1 MSKVAAT
8 LLELLGP
15 AVLLNVNKGGKAPRE
30 PKWQKITLEDMTPH
44 YLRGLWGNIG
54 VSLGKASK
62 GLHSID
68 CDDEET
74 FKHLLELNPGFAD
87 TLQSHGARGGNFW
100 LRIEGDAPKTG
111 HFYRCLPK
119 ETKNRLGEWRS
130 TGGQTIIH
138 GQHPS
143 GVQYRNNAKAVKT
156 MKFADIVWP
165 GGWLLPWQEKDEPKA
180 DYKKS
185 ESERQSKDRQVVET
199 MLQSVPPR
207 PDYDL
212 WMKIAAAVRNSLGSD
227 DEAIELLKAWSPEE
241 QEGEY
246 KKLLSS
252 SAFEKITFGTL
263 MHHATE
269 NGFVGAVKRFYYSTK
284 AFGMQEG
291 GVYIPLTGES
301 AVRQHLAKLG
311 VPKAAHDNLLC
322 EIRVKQFVDY
332 LGPLAGHKP
341 GYRTFNGCK
350 MVVTSGPNIVRA
362 KAGECPF
369 IDRVIRTLLQDPEH
383 PQQHQMFLDWLAHC
397 RRAVLNHRRAQ
408 SPALGLTGR
417 KGDGKSLLIETI
429 SRSLG
434 GRWAKGYDFF
444 SGQKNFNSELAG
456 AELIVMDDDAA
467 SKDHRARVRLAQAIK
482 ANQFAAGVRMEAKN
496 RDTINVDPVQAI
508 VIAVNCDPEELR
520 VLPELTDSMEDKIM
534 LLKTRPAECHDTPE
548 ENIAAIEAELPA
560 FLHQIEAR
568 DLSGAYDGRRR
579 LKCFWHPEVVE
590 AVGLLSP
597 ERQLLELAHQLGV
610 VHNAIASGGK
620 WSGTAAELEA
630 ALTDREAT
638 TQHQARRL
646 LSWGGACGAYLGRL
660 ADARNLGV
668 YRGKL
673 TAKTKIQT
681 YRITGRPGPD
691 EDCGGGLPLDEE
703 REDGDE
709 PF

>member
-1 MSKVAAT
+1 MSKT
-8 LLELLGP
+8 IYSILELTGP
-15 AVLLNVNKGGKAPRE
+15 AVLLAVNKGAKKPRDSE
-30 PKWQKITLEDMTPH
+30 WQKITLEDMTPL
-44 YLRGLWGNIG
+44 YYRGLWGNIG
-54 VSLGKASK
+54 VSLGKASN

-74 FKHLLELNPGFAD
+74 FKELLELNPTFAD
-87 TLQSHGARGGNFW
+87 TLQSHGSRGGNFW

-111 HFYRCLPK
+111 HFHRNSQAEK
-119 ETKNRLGEWRS
+119 VRLGEWRS
-130 TGGQTIIH
+130 TGAQTIIY

-143 GVQYRNNAKAVKT
+143 GIQYRNNGKPAIT
-156 MKFADIVWP
+156 IKFADIVWP
-165 GGWLLPWQEKDEPKA
+165 NGWVLPWNGKAEPTT
-180 DYKKS
+180 DYKKN
-185 ESERQSKDRQVVET
+185 EAERQSKDRQVVET
-199 MLQSVPPR
+199 MLHSIPPR

-212 WMKIAAAVRNSLGSD
+212 WRKLAAAVGNSLPT
-227 DEAIELLKAWSPEE
+227 DEAIEVLKAWSPEE
-241 QEGEY
+241 KEDEY
-246 KKLLSS
+246 KQVLASS
-252 SAFEKITFGTL
+252 DGTITFGTL
-263 MHHATE
+263 MHHAAE
-269 NGFVGAVKRFYYSTK
+269 RGFVGAVRRFYYSTK

-291 GVYIPLTGES
+291 EVYIPLTGEG

-311 VPKAAHDNLLC
+311 VPKPVHDNLLC

-350 MVVTSGPNIVRA
+350 MVVTSGPNIIAA
-362 KAGECPF
+362 KKGECPF
-369 IDRVIRTLLQDPEH
+369 IDRLILTLLHDPQH
-383 PQQHQMFLDWLAHC
+383 PKQRQMFLDWLAHC

-408 SPALGLTGR
+408 TPALGLTGQR
-417 KGDGKSLLIETI
+417 GDGKSLLIEI
-429 SRSLG
+429 INRCLG

-444 SGQKNFNSELAG
+444 SGQKNFNSEMVG

-467 SKDHRARVRLAQAIK
+467 SKQHGARVRLAQAIK

-534 LLKTRPAECHDTPE
+534 LLKSRPAECHDTPE

-568 DLSGAYDGRRR
+568 DLSEAYDSRRR

-590 AVGLLSP
+590 RVGLLSP

-610 VHNAIASGGK
+610 VHNAIVGNGE
-620 WSGTAAELEA
+620 WSGTAADLEA
-630 ALTDREAT
+630 ALTNRDEP

-668 YRGKL
+668 YRGRL
-673 TAKTKIQT
+673 TPKTKIQT
-681 YRITGRPGPD
+681 YRITGRPDPD
-691 EDCGGGLPLDEE
+691 ADGGGVLPLDEAK
-703 REDGDE
+703 EDADE

>member
-1 MSKVAAT
+1 MSKT
-8 LLELLGP
+8 TDKLLELLGP
-15 AVLLNVNKGGKAPRE
+15 AVLLNVNKGGKAPRDK
-30 PKWQKITLEDMTPH
+30 KWQKITLEDMTPH
-44 YLRGLWGNIG
+44 YLRDFYGNIG
-54 VSLGKASK
+54 VSLGKASN

-74 FKHLLELNPGFAD
+74 FKQLLELNPQFAD

-111 HFYRCLPK
+111 HLFRCRPK
-119 ETKNRLGEWRS
+119 AKENRIGEWRS
-130 TGGQTIIH
+130 TGAQTIIH

-143 GVQYRNNAKAVKT
+143 GVQYSNNGNLVIT
-156 MKFADIVWP
+156 IKFADIVWP
-165 GGWLLPWQEKDEPKA
+165 AGWVLPWQEKDEPTT
-180 DYKKS
+180 DYKKTNA
-185 ESERQSKDRQVVET
+185 ERQSKDRQVVET
-199 MLQSVPPR
+199 MLHSIPPR

-212 WMKIAAAVRNSLGSD
+212 WRKLVAAVGNSLGST
-227 DEAIELLKAWSPEE
+227 DEAIEVLKAWSPEE
-241 QEGEY
+241 KEGEY
-246 KKLLSS
+246 KQVLDSS
-252 SAFEKITFGTL
+252 DGQITFGTL
-263 MHHATE
+263 KQHAGE
-269 NGFVGAVKRFYYSTK
+269 HGFVGAVKRFFYSTK
-284 AFGMQEG
+284 AFGMQDG

-311 VPKAAHDNLLC
+311 VPKPAHDNLLC
-322 EIRVKQFVDY
+322 EIRVNQFVDY

-362 KAGECPF
+362 KAGECAF
-369 IDRVIRTLLQDPEH
+369 MDRVILTLLHDPEH
-383 PQQHQMFLDWLAHC
+383 PQQRQMFLDWLAHC

-408 SPALGLTGR
+408 SPALGLTGQ
-417 KGDGKSLLIETI
+417 KGDGKSLLIEII

-434 GRWAKGYDFF
+434 GRWAKGYNFF
-444 SGQKNFNSELAG
+444 SGQKNFNSEMVG

-467 SKDHRARVRLAQAIK
+467 TKDHRARLRLAQAIK

-496 RDTINVDPVQAI
+496 RDPINVDPVQAI

-560 FLHQIEAR
+560 FLHQLEER
-568 DLSGAYDGRRR
+568 DLSNAYDGRRR
-579 LKCFWHPEVVE
+579 LKCFWHPEVLE
-590 AVGLLSP
+590 RVGLLSP
-597 ERQLLELAHQLGV
+597 ERQLLELVHQLAIVDG
-610 VHNAIASGGK
+610 AIASGGE

-630 ALTDREAT
+630 ALTNYDST

-646 LSWGGACGAYLGRL
+646 LSWSGACGAYLGRL
-660 ADARNLGV
+660 ADASSLGV

-681 YRITGRPGPD
+681 WRIGGRPD
-691 EDCGGGLPLDEE
+691 EDGGGVLPVDDA
-703 REDGDE
+703 REDSDD